1 VEEFLASGLWPL
13 GRCFVFSL
21 ETNESLL
28 SKVILPMPRIGTAIG
43 EQESGAKLASHIEK
57 AANELVGRYNLVEHK
72 AYKGLHHGQLNRVFE
87 LARFLCQPLPEP
99 ARLKRKVKSSDA
111 VTTPVERTTFGK

>member
-43 EQESGAKLASHIEK
+43 ERESGAKFAACIEK
-57 AANELVGRYNLVEHK
+57 AANELVG
-72 AYKGLHHGQLNRVFE
+72 
-87 LARFLCQPLPEP
+87 
-99 ARLKRKVKSSDA
+99 
-111 VTTPVERTTFGK
+111 